1 MEVHMQKDA
10 LVLLAKYNK
19 AANEKMD
26 TVIKTLSSQEWE
38 KELGGFF
45 KTIRATCSHIYVCDF
60 NYLKRFSKLRDFAVL
75 KDPFFDREPFS
86 FTEILFADKGEYL
99 EKRPDLN
106 ARLLAF
112 TEELGDD
119 DLGKILKYTDP
130 RGNQLE
136 RNFGGLIMHNF
147 NHDTHHR
154 GAISLYLE
162 LLGKDN
168 DFNSLA
174 AIP

>member
-1 MEVHMQKDA
+1 MQKDT

-26 TVIKTLSSQEWE
+26 AVIKTLSPEEWD
-38 KELGGFF
+38 KPLGGFF
-45 KTIRATCSHIYVCDF
+45 KSIRNSCSHIYICDF
-60 NYLKRFSKLRDFAVL
+60 NYLKRFSNLKDFAVF
-75 KDPFFDREPFS
+75 KDPFFNRDPYPFS
-86 FTEILFADKGEYL
+86 ETLFADMGEYL
-99 EKRPDLN
+99 VKRPELDAKLS
-106 ARLLAF
+106 AF
-112 TEELGDD
+112 ADELCDE

-130 RGNQLE
+130 RGNLIE

-154 GAISLYLE
+154 GMVSLYLE
-162 LLGKDN
+162 LLGKEN

-174 AIP
+174 MVL